1 MSDDALLDELLGEAR
16 SEIDSIDDE
25 ILKLLER
32 RAKVVARVGE
42 VKKAHNLP
50 VFHPAREEDLIYN
63 RRKEAD
69 KLSLSPEMVEDI
81 FRTVMRASRIKQ
93 TKTMAQK
100 SVRPG
105 AKILVVGGAGSMGRL
120 IYGWF
125 SAAGYDARI
134 LETDDWGNVGEKAEG
149 VDLAILSVPIHIT
162 GEVAERLSPHLS
174 PDAILADIT
183 STKSEPM
190 ERMLRAHPGPV
201 LGLHP
206 MFGPTTDSLDKQIVV
221 VSPGRNPE
229 GCKWVVEQLT
239 AWGAVTVAATAKEHD
254 EVMDVVQGLRHFA
267 TFAFGQFL
275 SKRKISLQRTLEFSS
290 PIYRLELDMVGRL
303 FAQDPT
309 LYADIIFSTPERLE
323 LLRGYV
329 ESLEEN
335 IRMLKEGDIDTFMEE
350 FAKVAEWFGPFSD
363 QAIRESS
370 YLIEKMIERF

>member
-1 MSDDALLDELLGEAR
+1 MTDDALLDELLGDAR
-16 SEIDSIDDE
+16 SEIDSIDDQ
-25 ILKLLER
+25 ILNLLER
-32 RAKVVARVGE
+32 RARVVARVGE
-42 VKKAHNLP
+42 VKKANNLP

-63 RRKEAD
+63 RRREAA
-69 KLSLSPEMVEDI
+69 KLALSPEMVEDI
-81 FRTVMRASRIKQ
+81 FRTIMRASRIKQ

-100 SVRPG
+100 CVMPG
-105 AKILVVGGAGSMGRL
+105 AKVLVVGGAGAMGRL
-120 IYGWF
+120 IHGWF
-125 SAAGYDARI
+125 SAAGYDVCI
-134 LETDDWGNVGEKAEG
+134 LESDDWGMVEEKAAG
-149 VDLAILSVPIHIT
+149 VDLAILSVPIHNT
-162 GEVAERLSPHLS
+162 GEVAERLAPHLA
-174 PDAILADIT
+174 PDAILADVT

-190 ERMLRAHPGPV
+190 ERMLGAHPGPV

-221 VSPGRNPE
+221 VSPGRDPE
-229 GCKWVVEQLT
+229 GCQWVVEQLA
-239 AWGAVTVAATAKEHD
+239 AWGAVTVAASAREHD

-329 ESLEEN
+329 ESLEDN
-335 IRMLKEGDIDTFMEE
+335 INMLKEGDVGTFMEE